1 MLHMVRRASSLPGC
15 RPTQTILRAN
25 ETNGGHIVGT
35 FRTRLS
41 SSWGKVLTSK
51 VVVIDENDL
60 EEKFVKGSGNG
71 GQKINKVRNSVFLKH
86 TPTGVFVQ
94 CQKTRSLDDNRRVA
108 RKLLHAKLD
117 DLVNGTT
124 SKRNVK
130 IQLAQKKKAKKKA
143 KSRQKHLGGTAKQAS
158 SGDDELLSND
168 DVDDD
173 DESSDEDDVSADK
186 PSS

>member
-1 MLHMVRRASSLPGC
+1 MLHVVRRASSLPGC

-35 FRTRLS
+35 FRSRLS

-124 SKRNVK
+124 MQRLEFQFPAVPLHAEFDVV
-130 IQLAQKKKAKKKA
+130 Q
-143 KSRQKHLGGTAKQAS
+143 RVPRDRMEVGHLVHK
-158 SGDDELLSND
+158 E
-168 DVDDD
+168 
-173 DESSDEDDVSADK
+173 
-186 PSS
+186 